1 MNMFNILYHVS
12 TLKESWK
19 WYVKNQPPEVIKQW
33 KRKKDQSYPW
43 PLRKRIN
50 QMTLKRGFILH
61 FIRSRHRLFIFGGA
75 KVEKLGACKKGNI
88 IMAQNSTEK
97 FQKDE
102 YY

>member
-1 MNMFNILYHVS
+1 
-12 TLKESWK
+12 
-19 WYVKNQPPEVIKQW
+19 
-33 KRKKDQSYPW
+33 
-43 PLRKRIN
+43 
-50 QMTLKRGFILH
+50 MTLKRGFILH